1 MSEEK
6 TRVMIVD
13 DQAMPRAL
21 FEQYIAHSDRYQLA
35 VSVPSAYA
43 LDVYLLQY
51 KVDLIVLDLLM
62 NDGSDGL
69 DAAAIVKEKYPE
81 IKIVAVTSL
90 VDASY
95 LARARE
101 IGVESFWYKEA
112 GEAELLD
119 VMDRTMAGES
129 VYPSFVPQIKIG
141 HANNFSF
148 SDRELEVLR
157 EMTTGASNA
166 ECAARLH
173 ISENTIKVH
182 VRNMLRKTQLSSR
195 TELAI
200 KARTLGIVAVSEKMD
215 APTRK
220 KKE

>member
-141 HANNFSF
+141 RANNFSF

>member
-141 HANNFSF
+141 RANNFSF

-166 ECAARLH
+166 ECAARLN